1 MKNSKDT
8 IPIIF
13 QGGAYGTFVE
23 WCLNYFSGEDVVENP
38 FNLNGNSHRFRGNHL
53 LHIDGWRNYLTANEN
68 FKFVR
73 FHPKVKETESIIET
87 IEETL
92 LHAPK
97 VIVLYHDDTL
107 TLLGINNK
115 FDKIWKEGYLKHN
128 EDDLNNH
135 YRNWN
140 KSSREHMD
148 IWEIREFLSMYIFKQ
163 HAAEFENN
171 LIEKYENKNIKKINI
186 KNLFFNF
193 ENTIKDLL
201 LWSDLALVKDNFREI
216 HDIWTSKQEHKN
228 KDVIAKKIIES
239 ILEEKYYDW
248 SNYNLS
254 IIDEAFVQM
263 TLRDLHKLDL
273 RCYNL
278 NVFPTNT
285 KDLKD
290 LLFDV

>member
-1 MKNSKDT
+1 MTNEKNT

-53 LHIDGWRNYLTANEN
+53 LNIDGWRNYLTTNEN

-107 TLLGINNK
+107 TLLGVNNK

-140 KSSREHMD
+140 KSSLEHMD

-163 HAAEFENN
+163 HAAEFENK

-273 RCYNL
+273 RCYNI

-285 KDLKD
+285 KDLKE
-290 LLFDV
+290 LLIDV